1 MFKPKYIKDAELL
14 LKEVRRFIHYRRDL
28 LPPAKLAAIEDLV
41 RRYSDAIAA
50 KDEKQISSL
59 GQELTKVCE
68 GAGPDYRSSALAEN
82 IEVFFV
88 AIAIALGIRAYIA
101 QPFKIPTGS
110 MQPTLNGIIAYS
122 TKESNVKAP
131 NPIVRRID
139 LVRLGRSW
147 VDVVAKQDDEI
158 VGVETYTVMKFF
170 TRTRLVGRR
179 ANYDMPGPPRRV
191 LEDFGISEW
200 LTAMET
206 RGGRWLVQAPTPVRK
221 GQVIAR
227 GYIDSGDQVIV
238 DKFSYHFC
246 PPRRG
251 EVFVFTTKG
260 IRGISLEDP
269 RMGSIHYIKRLVGLP
284 GDSIVVREPY
294 LSVNGEL
301 AKEFG
306 PKRVMSLKNGY
317 RGYQGISSL
326 DLRDGQYMAMG
337 DNSFNSYDSR
347 GWGPVPEANL
357 VGRALV
363 VYWPFNQHWGII
375 R

>member
-14 LKEVRRFIHYRRDL
+14 LKGVRRFIHYRRDL
-28 LPPAKLAAIEDLV
+28 LPPAKLAAIEGLV
-41 RRYSDAIAA
+41 RLYSDAIAS
-50 KDEKQISSL
+50 KDEKRISTL
-59 GQELTKVCE
+59 GQELTKTCE

-122 TKESNVKAP
+122 TKDTNEKAP
-131 NPIVRRID
+131 NPIVRMID
-139 LVRLGRSW
+139 MVRLGRSW

-179 ANYDMPGPPRRV
+179 GSYDMPGPPRRV

-200 LTAMET
+200 LPAMET
-206 RGGRWLVQAPTPVRK
+206 RGGRWLVQQPTPIRK

-294 LSVNGEL
+294 LSVNGER

-306 PKRVMSLKNGY
+306 PKRVMSLENGY

-357 VGRALV
+357 VGRAMV

>member
-1 MFKPKYIKDAELL
+1 MFKPKYIQDAELL
-14 LKEVRRFIHYRRDL
+14 LKGVRRFIHYRRDL

-41 RRYSDAIAA
+41 RQYSDAIAS
-50 KDEKQISSL
+50 KDEKKISAL
-59 GQELTKVCE
+59 GQELTKTCE

-110 MQPTLNGIIAYS
+110 MQPTLNGIIAHS
-122 TKESNVKAP
+122 TRDTNEKAP
-131 NPIVRRID
+131 NPIVRMID

-179 ANYDMPGPPRRV
+179 DSYDMPGPPRRV

-200 LTAMET
+200 LSAMET
-206 RGGRWLVQAPTPVRK
+206 RGGRWLVQQPAPIRK

-294 LSVNGEL
+294 LSVNGER

-306 PKRVMSLKNGY
+306 PKRVMSLEDGY

-357 VGRALV
+357 VGRAMV

>member
-1 MFKPKYIKDAELL
+1 MFKPKSIKDAELL
-14 LKEVRRFIHYRRDL
+14 LKGVRRFINYRRDL
-28 LPPAKLAAIEDLV
+28 LPAAKLEAIEDLA
-41 RRYSDAIAA
+41 RQYTAAISAR
-50 KDEKQISSL
+50 DEKKLKHL
-59 GQELTKVCE
+59 GEELTKTCE
-68 GAGPDYRSSALAEN
+68 GAGPDYRSSAVAEN

-110 MQPTLNGIIAYS
+110 MQPTLNGIIAHS
-122 TKESNVKAP
+122 TRDTQEKAP
-131 NPIVRRID
+131 NPMIRMVD

-147 VDVVAKQDDEI
+147 VNVVAREDDEI
-158 VGVETYTVMKFF
+158 VGVETYTLLKFF
-170 TRTRLVGRR
+170 TRTRLVGQRG
-179 ANYDMPGPPRRV
+179 NYDMPGPPRRV
-191 LEDFGISEW
+191 LEDFGILEW
-200 LTAMET
+200 LPAVERM
-206 RGGRWLVQAPTPVRK
+206 GGRWMVRQPTPVRK

-238 DKFSYHFC
+238 DKFSYHFL
-246 PPRRG
+246 PPGRG

-260 IRGISLEDP
+260 IRGISMEDP

-284 GDSIVVREPY
+284 GDSIVVREPM
-294 LSVNGEL
+294 LMVNGEP

-306 PKRVMSLKNGY
+306 PRRVMSLTDGY

-357 VGRALV
+357 VGRAMV
-363 VYWPFNQHWGII
+363 VYWPFNRHWGLI